1 MMAGEDK
8 AQANT
13 EQPEVVVEESVE
25 TSAETENLEAVEP
38 VADAAPEEV
47 NVNELQLELAKAQ
60 DQIAAL
66 KDQELR
72 TQAEMQ
78 NVRRRAEMD
87 VEKAHKFALD
97 KFTNELL
104 PVIDSLERAVEAS
117 SSKSTTI
124 AALHEGVEMTLGM
137 FVSGLSKFNI
147 EQHNPVGEAFD
158 PALHQAMTM
167 VVSEEVAANNV
178 MAVMQKG
185 YSLNGRLLRPAMVVV
200 SKGSA

>member
-1 MMAGEDK
+1 MAGEDK

-13 EQPEVVVEESVE
+13 EQPNEVVEESVE
-25 TSAETENLEAVEP
+25 KTAETEILETVEP
-38 VADAAPEEV
+38 DVDTTAEEV
-47 NVNELQLELAKAQ
+47 DVDALQLELAKAQ

-66 KDQELR
+66 KEQELR

-117 SSKSTTI
+117 SSKGTTI

-137 FVSGLSKFNI
+137 FVSGLNKFNV
-147 EQHNPVGEAFD
+147 EQLNPVGEAFD
-158 PALHQAMTM
+158 PVLHQAMTM

-185 YSLNGRLLRPAMVVV
+185 YSLNGRLIRPAMVVV